1 MSTHRS
7 CPGCQESV
15 EAHLNECPSCGEE
28 LRPASSRRSSSSET
42 SGPTRRGLLA
52 ILLAGSYYYFAAGY
66 GAWEFPFTVSAEV
79 SESFAL
85 ILTLSGIGLVLNEW
99 LAKVAPSWAGQKT

>member
-1 MSTHRS
+1 MSTNRS

-28 LRPASSRRSSSSET
+28 LRPASSRRSSTAET
-42 SGPTRRGLLA
+42 SGPVRRGLLA

-66 GAWEFPFTVSAEV
+66 GAWKFPFEV
-79 SESFAL
+79 SPPVNES
-85 ILTLSGIGLVLNEW
+85 LTLFLALCGVGLLMNEW
-99 LAKVAPSWAGQKT
+99 LAKIAPSWAGQKT